1 MACLL
6 DTQPEIKEFL
16 DTENPSLAQIVKA
29 YYMRDNILNLN
40 KDEVFNNSMKK
51 LGLHPDFYE
60 SSIDMTYRRLMI
72 GRIDEF
78 LKDKKMPIVCIDY
91 YSFRLNLVNTE
102 YECRLTKYN
111 MLFEMKDNM
120 ENVYNALSKEDLYAL
135 GW

>member
-29 YYMRDNILNLN
+29 YCMRDNILNLD
-40 KDEVFNNSMKK
+40 KDEVFNKSMKK

-102 YECRLTKYN
+102 YEGRLTKYN

>member
-6 DTQPEIKEFL
+6 DTQPEIKDFL
-16 DTENPSLAQIVKA
+16 DAENPSLAQIVKA
-29 YYMRDNILNLN
+29 YSMRDNILNLD

-91 YSFRLNLVNTE
+91 CSFRLNLINTK
-102 YECRLTKYN
+102 YQGRLTKYN

-120 ENVYNALSKEDLYAL
+120 ESVYNALSKEDLYAL

>member
-29 YYMRDNILNLN
+29 YYMRDNILNLD